1 MNNQIPDST
10 LEEIQK
16 CLFEQSK
23 IQAIKIYKEA
33 TGEGLKESKEA
44 IERLDSELRSK
55 FPERY
60 TVGPKPAGCMSVL
73 ALIAIPAVL
82 IIGYAALE
90 LK

>member
-1 MNNQIPDST
+1 MNNKIPDST

-44 IERLDSELRSK
+44 IERLDTELSSK

-60 TVGPKPAGCMSVL
+60 TVGPKAAGCMSVF
-73 ALIAIPAVL
+73 ALIALPAVL

>member
-1 MNNQIPDST
+1 MNNNIPDST

-44 IERLDSELRSK
+44 VERLDAELKSK

-60 TVGPKPAGCMSVL
+60 TVGPKAAGCMSVL
-73 ALIAIPAVL
+73 ALIALPAVL

-90 LK
+90 FI